1 MKYDFTTILERRG
14 KDAWAL
20 DGIGQKHWVAEPD
33 APKPGFDPIPMWVAD
48 MNFATCPKV
57 IEYLMNKAGDPTF
70 R

>member
-20 DGIGQKHWVAEPD
+20 DGIGQKHWGAEPD

-48 MNFATCPKV
+48 
-57 IEYLMNKAGDPTF
+57 
-70 R
+70 